1 MQDNQIINKARA
13 LYYNFFANFFVVSP
27 KSENYFEL
35 IKLLN
40 ILKENPLDESSAEAL
55 TNISK
60 LLDSSSNVA
69 LLQEFDDLFHNP
81 LNEKI
86 RQTASFYDE
95 GVESGKKRVEMIEF
109 ISKTKL
115 RRDEKNYY
123 EYEDSVGFIFSLMAE
138 LSDILANG
146 QKEYGNTVHC
156 IFAQILNEFIDEF
169 AKDIYEHDKSNI
181 YKELMVVLH
190 SFVEFERLYLEVSKP
205 LKKER
210 IIKKQGDNWGD
221 ISDEERQR
229 RERNRALK
237 ALGPKTKRFPFR
249 DFIKK
254 LGFFIKSL
262 KFRGLNFY
270 KEVSRARKQKKFRKK
285 SRDYNCWCCSYRYYC
300 IGCYW

>member
-40 ILKENPLDESSAEAL
+40 ILKENPLDESSANAL
-55 TNISK
+55 NSISN

-69 LLQEFDDLFHNP
+69 LIKEFDDLFHNP
-81 LNEKI
+81 LNKKI

-95 GVESGKKRVEMIEF
+95 GVESGKKRVEMIDF
-109 ISKTKL
+109 VAKTKL
-115 RRDEKNYY
+115 RRDENSYF

-138 LSDILANG
+138 LSDLLANG
-146 QKEYGNTVHC
+146 QKEYENTVHC

-205 LKKER
+205 AKKEK
-210 IIKKQGDNWGD
+210 IIKKQGDDWGN

-229 RERNRALK
+229 RERNKALK
-237 ALGPKTKRFPFR
+237 ALGPK
-249 DFIKK
+249 
-254 LGFFIKSL
+254 
-262 KFRGLNFY
+262 N
-270 KEVSRARKQKKFRKK
+270 
-285 SRDYNCWCCSYRYYC
+285 
-300 IGCYW
+300 

>member
-1 MQDNQIINKARA
+1 MMQDNQTINKARA
-13 LYYNFFANFFVVSP
+13 LYYNFFANFFVISP

-35 IKLLN
+35 IRLLN
-40 ILKENPLDESSAEAL
+40 ILKENPLDDSSAEAL
-55 TNISK
+55 NNISN
-60 LLDSSSNVA
+60 LLDKSSNVV
-69 LLQEFDDLFHNP
+69 LFQEFDDLFHNP
-81 LNEKI
+81 LTKKI

-95 GVESGKKRVEMIEF
+95 GVESGKKRVEMLEF

-190 SFVEFERLYLEVSKP
+190 SFVEFERLYLDVSKP

-237 ALGPKTKRFPFR
+237 ALGPK
-249 DFIKK
+249 
-254 LGFFIKSL
+254 
-262 KFRGLNFY
+262 N
-270 KEVSRARKQKKFRKK
+270 
-285 SRDYNCWCCSYRYYC
+285 
-300 IGCYW
+300 